1 MNRRRALTTAAV
13 VATAGAAV
21 ALTFPAF
28 AGTGERERPAGDTA
42 AERPLA
48 APEVLAA
55 LSRDFNLTTEQATD
69 RLAVE
74 REATAAV
81 RAVRAT
87 AGAAWAGAWL
97 NDDADTLTIAVTDRA
112 LADDIRAAGAEPR
125 IVANSAA
132 TLDTVKAALDT
143 NAAEAAESIPGWY
156 VDASS
161 NTVVVLARADV
172 PDAESAARDFA
183 VASGVDPAAVRVEA
197 SQEAPKPLFDIV
209 GGDAYT
215 VGNARC
221 SIGFAVV
228 GGFVT
233 AGHCG
238 RAGTD
243 SRGVNNAP
251 QGEFAVSSFPQDDF
265 AVVRTNADWTPTASV
280 NDYNGGVLPVAG
292 AEVAPVGAS
301 VCRSGSTTGLHCGEV
316 QALNAT
322 VNYAEGTVT
331 GLTRTSVCAEPGDS
345 GGSFIAGDQAQGV
358 TSGGSGDCTRGG
370 VTFFQPVAEILE
382 RNNLTLVTTGDAGTP
397 PATPPATEPPATAP
411 PATAPPATEPPAEDV
426 DCAAEGGVQRRG
438 TIDRPGQRRDA
449 VRFRAP
455 AGTHAACLAAPAGAD
470 FDLYLQQQVDGGR
483 WITVARAATE
493 SGTETLTFEGGAG
506 NYRYRVASA
515 SGAGDFQLRFAVN

>member
-13 VATAGAAV
+13 IVTAGAAV

-28 AGTGERERPAGDTA
+28 AGTGGRERPDGAA

-48 APEVLAA
+48 GPEVLAA
-55 LSRDFNLTTEQATD
+55 LSRDFGLTTEQATD
-69 RLAVE
+69 RLAAE
-74 REATAAV
+74 REAAAAV
-81 RAVRAT
+81 RTVKAE

-97 NDDADTLTIAVTDRA
+97 NDAADTLTIAVTDQA
-112 LADDIRAAGAEPR
+112 LADDIRAAGAEPK
-125 IVANSAA
+125 IVPHSSAALEQVKA
-132 TLDTVKAALDT
+132 TLDT
-143 NAAEAAESIPGWY
+143 NADEAAESIPGWY
-156 VDASS
+156 VDAAA
-161 NTVVVLARADV
+161 NTVVVLARTDV
-172 PDAESAARDFA
+172 PDAEAAAAEFA
-183 VASGVDPAAVRVEA
+183 EASGVDPATVRVEA

-215 VGNARC
+215 LGNARC
-221 SIGFAVV
+221 SIGFAVT

-238 RAGTD
+238 QAGADT
-243 SRGVNNAP
+243 RGVNNAP

-345 GGSFIAGDQAQGV
+345 GGAFIAGDQAQGV

-397 PATPPATEPPATAP
+397 PATEPPATEPPAT
-411 PATAPPATEPPAEDV
+411 EPPAEA
-426 DCAAEGGVQRRG
+426 DCAAEGGVRREG
-438 TIDRPGQRRDA
+438 TITRPGQRRDA

-455 AGTHAACLAAPAGAD
+455 AGTHAACLTAPAGAD
-470 FDLYLQQQVDGGR
+470 FDLYLQQQVNGGR
-483 WITVARAATE
+483 WVTVARAATG
-493 SGTETLTFEGGAG
+493 SGTETLTFEGAAG

-515 SGAGDFQLRFAVN
+515 SGTGDFGLQFAVN

>member
-1 MNRRRALTTAAV
+1 MDRRRALSTAAV
-13 VATAGAAV
+13 IATAGAAV

-28 AGTGERERPAGDTA
+28 AGTGAREKAGDDVSVDRA
-42 AERPLA
+42 LA
-48 APEVLAA
+48 GPEVLAA
-55 LSRDFNLTTEQATD
+55 LSRDFSLTTEQATD
-69 RLAVE
+69 RLAAE
-74 REATAAV
+74 RKATEAV
-81 RAVRAT
+81 RTVKAA

-112 LADDIRAAGAEPR
+112 LADEIRAAGAEPK
-125 IVANSAA
+125 IVAHSSA
-132 TLDTVKAALDT
+132 TLDQVKAALDT
-143 NAAEAAESIPGWY
+143 NANEAAESIPGWY
-156 VDASS
+156 VDPSG

-172 PDAESAARDFA
+172 ADVEATAQDFA
-183 VASGVDPAAVRVEA
+183 KASGVDAATVRVET

-215 VGNARC
+215 LGAARC

-238 RAGTD
+238 QAGADT
-243 SRGVNNAP
+243 RGVNSAP
-251 QGEFAVSSFPQDDF
+251 QGEFAVSSFPGDDF

-280 NDYNGGVLPVAG
+280 NDYRGGVLPVAG

-301 VCRSGSTTGLHCGEV
+301 ICRSGSTTGLHCGEV

-345 GGSFIAGDQAQGV
+345 GGSFISGDQAQGV

-397 PATPPATEPPATAP
+397 PTVEPTTPPAEGVGC
-411 PATAPPATEPPAEDV
+411 D
-426 DCAAEGGVQRRG
+426 AEGSVARDG
-438 TIDRPGQRRDA
+438 TINRPGQRRDV

-455 AGTHAACLAAPAGAD
+455 AGTHAACLTSPQGAD
-470 FDLYLQQQVDGGR
+470 FDLYLQQQVNGGR
-483 WITVARAATE
+483 WVTVARAATD
-493 SGTETLTFEGGAG
+493 SGAETLTFEGAAG

-515 SGAGDFQLRFAVN
+515 SGTGDFDLQFAVN